1 MSFTSYHMASLCDIN
16 NYGQQDVARG
26 QTAVCM
32 MHEYRYLWQATICVT
47 CALQAY
53 AALDSKAAEDTAA
66 DEPKA
71 AVPEEQWGHKVA
83 SLANN
88 GIEESPRKF
97 RAHVRRAL
105 ILYILLL
112 RDTEDLDALRGVVTT
127 LRTNSFVSYADIG
140 R

>member
-1 MSFTSYHMASLCDIN
+1 M
-16 NYGQQDVARG
+16 
-26 QTAVCM
+26 
-32 MHEYRYLWQATICVT
+32 ICVI

-53 AALDSKAAEDTAA
+53 AAVDSKSAEDTAA

-71 AVPEEQWGHKVA
+71 AVPEEQWGHKAA

-88 GIEESPRKF
+88 GIEENPRKF

-112 RDTEDLDALRGVVTT
+112 QDTKDLDALRGVVTT
-127 LRTNSFVSYADIG
+127 LRTSSFNSYADIG

>member
-1 MSFTSYHMASLCDIN
+1 M
-16 NYGQQDVARG
+16 
-26 QTAVCM
+26 
-32 MHEYRYLWQATICVT
+32 
-47 CALQAY
+47 QAY
-53 AALDSKAAEDTAA
+53 AAVDTAA

-83 SLANN
+83 TQENN

-105 ILYILLL
+105 ILYVLLL
-112 RDTEDLDALRGVVTT
+112 QDTKDLDALRGVVTA
-127 LRTNSFVSYADIG
+127 LRTSPFNSYADIG

>member
-1 MSFTSYHMASLCDIN
+1 MQL
-16 NYGQQDVARG
+16 ARH
-26 QTAVCM
+26 AM
-32 MHEYRYLWQATICVT
+32 ICVT

-53 AALDSKAAEDTAA
+53 AASDSRDAEETGA

-112 RDTEDLDALRGVVTT
+112 QDTKDLDALRGVVTT
-127 LRTNSFVSYADIG
+127 LRTSPFSSYADIG